1 MSPTPT
7 PEPSP
12 ILEQQPPCY
21 DQEGTLCAWLA
32 DRTGWNWL
40 GTASDWFIQR
50 PFQILLIVVVAIVVR
65 VVVRRLITRLAAS
78 AAQGSVP
85 GILSRGN
92 STLLESAASPLL
104 SERRR
109 QRAETMAS
117 LLKSITTGVIISIAF
132 IMILAELG
140 VNIAPILASA
150 GIVGVALGFGTQSL
164 VKDFVS
170 GFFMVLE
177 DQYGVGDVI
186 DMGEATGVV
195 ESVGLR
201 VTRLRALD
209 GAVWYVRNGEVVRV
223 GNNGQGWARVVI
235 DVPVAYDEDIDR
247 VRDLLL
253 TTATDV
259 VAEEPLRDMV
269 LEPPEVWGVETLSPD
284 AVVIRLVVK
293 TQPMKK
299 DDVARAL
306 RQRIK
311 TAFDEHQ
318 IERPRSTLLLENP
331 DPRGP
336 GQPRR
341 ESRPH
346 SDDGASSSP
355 R

>member
-1 MSPTPT
+1 MR
-7 PEPSP
+7 
-12 ILEQQPPCY
+12 
-21 DQEGTLCAWLA
+21 A
-32 DRTGWNWL
+32 
-40 GTASDWFIQR
+40 
-50 PFQILLIVVVAIVVR
+50 
-65 VVVRRLITRLAAS
+65 VVRRLISRLAAS

-104 SERRR
+104 SERR

-201 VTRLRALD
+201 VTGSRALD

-253 TTATDV
+253 TGHRRRSRGAV
-259 VAEEPLRDMV
+259 RDMV
-269 LEPPEVWGVETLSPD
+269 LEPPEVWGVETLAGCRRHP
-284 AVVIRLVVK
+284 
-293 TQPMKK
+293 
-299 DDVARAL
+299 
-306 RQRIK
+306 
-311 TAFDEHQ
+311 
-318 IERPRSTLLLENP
+318 
-331 DPRGP
+331 PRGQDAAVEE
-336 GQPRR
+336 GRR
-341 ESRPH
+341 RARSPAAHQDGVRRTRDRTTSQHAPAGES
-346 SDDGASSSP
+346 
-355 R
+355 